1 MRQIKLHLA
10 VLGLIVFSK
19 IVFAES
25 RYETTVATNGVAD
38 IAITEWETGQIVYLD
53 PMKDGISY
61 YVLKNQQQLWN
72 IKGSPT
78 EGTIVR
84 GPAIF
89 RTVATPNLNNP
100 PPYNYSAMTVKIMP
114 NSFEPNKTV
123 ILPPGT
129 NQVAVTLETSTNLL
143 HWTPTTNGIY
153 GSPDTARFFR
163 IKMTAP

>member
-1 MRQIKLHLA
+1 MG
-10 VLGLIVFSK
+10 VVVFSK
-19 IVFAES
+19 IAFAES
-25 RYETTVATNGVAD
+25 RYETTVVTNGVAD

-53 PMKDGISY
+53 PFKDGISY

-78 EGTIVR
+78 EGTIIR

-100 PPYNYSAMTVKIMP
+100 PPYNYSAMTVKITP
-114 NSFEPNKTV
+114 VSFDPNKAAL
-123 ILPPGT
+123 LPPGT
-129 NQVAVTLETSTNLL
+129 NQMAVSLETSTNLL
-143 HWTPTTNGIY
+143 HWTLATNGIY
-153 GSPDTARFFR
+153 GSPDTVRFFR